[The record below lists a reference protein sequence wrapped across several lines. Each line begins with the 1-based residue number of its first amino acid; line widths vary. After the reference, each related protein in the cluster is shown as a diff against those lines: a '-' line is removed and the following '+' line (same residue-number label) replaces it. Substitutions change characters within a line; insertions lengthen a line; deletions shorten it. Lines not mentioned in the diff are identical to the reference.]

1 MKTFRKQ
8 LNNSLRNEAFKA
20 IYDEERKLIELS
32 LKIHE
37 AREKSGLSQLEV
49 AAKAHITQ
57 QQLSKVENGKNCNMM
72 TFLKVCNALGLNFD
86 FSNKPVADENM
97 NKLAHI

>member
-1 MKTFRKQ
+1 MKTFRTQ
-8 LNNSLRNEAFKA
+8 LNESLKDNDFKEK
-20 IYDEERKLIELS
+20 YNEERKLLEIS

-49 AAKAHITQ
+49 ANKAHITQ
-57 QQLSKVENGKNCNMM
+57 QQLSKIENGKNCNMM

-86 FSNKPVADENM
+86 FSNK
-97 NKLAHI
+97 LAL